1 MLTIE
6 SLAHDGENAASE
18 ESTPEE
24 PVLCLVEAAQS
35 LCDGESEDIPFR
47 RNESSR
53 NTVSEVFS
61 LPAAFFAFHILLDR
75 RGIIVQVRG
84 LLESYFK

>member
-1 MLTIE
+1 MHIIE
-6 SLAHDGENAASE
+6 SLTRDGENAASE
-18 ESTPEE
+18 E
-24 PVLCLVEAAQS
+24 PVLEAAQS
-35 LCDGESEDIPFR
+35 LCDDESEDIPFR